1 LRTCQKAIAVR
12 TRKRTGCN
20 ASKGFDDLGD
30 RDHHAAEVR
39 AATTLPFSYDT
50 RRVCCQPRG
59 DTDQMIASGS
69 DRPYELFTS
78 SHAKLRLKTAITL
91 CKQAHNT
98 IRFETFCLLN
108 HFTERSAQ

>member
-1 LRTCQKAIAVR
+1 LRTCQKAIAVS
-12 TRKRTGCN
+12 TQKRTGCN
-20 ASKGFDDLGD
+20 ASKRFDGLGD

-39 AATTLPFSYDT
+39 AATTSPFSYDT

-98 IRFETFCLLN
+98 APFENILFIKL
-108 HFTERSAQ
+108 FY